1 MKQYIAPTFDVNLDP
16 AGLVV
21 DLTSLYA
28 TFARLT
34 DQRDARGVRY
44 ALPTLL
50 TFVTLA
56 KLAGE
61 NTLAGIAEWVQYRID
76 ALSSALAL
84 KQKRA
89 PVDTTYSRALTHAVD
104 VRELERVVRDFFAH
118 QPKTGQSVH
127 LIVDGKE
134 LRGTIE
140 AGHTH
145 GTRLLAAFL
154 PTEGWVLGQIQVARH
169 ENEISASLQLLKTLD
184 LRGKIVSGDAMLA
197 QRDLSRL
204 IVEAGGEYLWTVKT
218 NQPELRGDI
227 QTLFEPERVT
237 KGFSAPKKDLRA
249 ATSREKNHGRLEIRT
264 LTASRE
270 LKGYLGWPYAEQV
283 FRMERHITRLKD
295 GKPMHEIAYGITS
308 LTPHEASAQRLL
320 DLVREHWYS
329 ETGLHYRRDQT
340 LREDWCQVRRG
351 TAPHALATLNNLV
364 IGLLLRRGER
374 NLPHLRRR
382 FNAFPNEAL
391 QLILSAPA

>member
-1 MKQYIAPTFDVNLDP
+1 MTQYRAPTFDVNLDP
-16 AGLVV
+16 AGLVI

-28 TFARLT
+28 AFARLT
-34 DQRDARGVRY
+34 DQRDARGLRY

-61 NTLAGIAEWVQYRID
+61 NTLTGIADWVKFRID

-89 PVDTTYSRALTHAVD
+89 PVDTTYSRALANAVD
-104 VRELERVVRDFFAH
+104 AQEFERVVHDFFAH
-118 QPKTGQSVH
+118 HPKAGQSVQ

-154 PTEGWVLGQIQVARH
+154 PAEGWVLFQVQVARR
-169 ENEISASLQLLKTLD
+169 ENELRAACQLLKTLD
-184 LRGKIVSGDAMLA
+184 LRGKIVSGDALFA
-197 QRDLSRL
+197 QRELSRTV
-204 IVEAGGEYLWTVKT
+204 VEAGGEYIWTVKT
-218 NQPELRGDI
+218 NQAELAAAI

-237 KGFSAPKKDLRA
+237 KGFSAPKKDLRQA
-249 ATSREKNHGRLEIRT
+249 ETLEKTHGRLEWRA
-264 LTASRE
+264 LTASCA
-270 LKGYLGWPYAEQV
+270 LQGYLGWPYAEQV
-283 FRMERHITRLKD
+283 FRLERHFTRLKD
-295 GKPMHEIAYGITS
+295 GKRMHEIAYGITS
-308 LTPHEASAQRLL
+308 LTPREASAKRLL
-320 DLVREHWYS
+320 DLVREHWQI

-351 TAPHALATLNNLV
+351 TAPHVLATLNNLL
-364 IGLLLRRGER
+364 IGLVLRRGER
-374 NLPHLRRR
+374 NLAHMRRR
-382 FNAFPNEAL
+382 FNAFPQEAL
-391 QLILSAPA
+391 QLILAAPS

>member
-1 MKQYIAPTFDVNLDP
+1 VKQYIAPTFDVNLVP
-16 AGLVV
+16 AELVI

-28 TFARLT
+28 AFARVT

-50 TFVTLA
+50 TFMTLA

-61 NTLAGIAEWVQYRID
+61 NTLAGIADWVKYRID

-89 PVDTTYSRALTHAVD
+89 PVDTTYSGALANAVD
-104 VRELERVVRDFFAH
+104 ANEFERVLRDFFAS
-118 QPKTGQSVH
+118 QPEAGQSVH
-127 LIVDGKE
+127 LIIDGKE

-145 GTRLLAAFL
+145 GRRLLAGFL
-154 PTEGWVLGQIQVARH
+154 PAEGWVLFQVQVARR
-169 ENEISASLQLLKTLD
+169 ENEISAALQLLKTID
-184 LRGKIVSGDAMLA
+184 LRGKIVSGDAMFA
-197 QRDLSRL
+197 QPELSRTL
-204 IVEAGGEYLWTVKT
+204 VEAGGEYLWTVKT
-218 NQPELRGDI
+218 NQPELSADI
-227 QTLFEPERVT
+227 QTLFEPERMT
-237 KGFSAPKKDLRA
+237 KGFSAPQKDLRQA
-249 ATSREKNHGRLEIRT
+249 ETQEKHHGRLEGRR

-283 FRMERHITRLKD
+283 FQLERHFTRLKD
-295 GKPMHEIAYGITS
+295 GKRMHEIVYGITS
-308 LTPHEASAQRLL
+308 LTPGEASAQRLL
-320 DLVREHWYS
+320 DLVREHWQI

-351 TAPHALATLNNLV
+351 TAPHVLATLNNLV
-364 IGLLLRRGER
+364 LGLVLRRGER
-374 NLPHLRRR
+374 NLPQRRRR
-382 FNAFPNEAL
+382 FDAFPHEAL
-391 QLILSAPA
+391 QLVLGAPS

>member
-16 AGLVV
+16 AGLMI

-34 DQRDARGVRY
+34 DQRDARGIRY
-44 ALPTLL
+44 ALPTVL

-61 NTLAGIAEWVQYRID
+61 NTLSGIADWVKYRID
-76 ALSSALAL
+76 ELSCALAL
-84 KQKRA
+84 KKRRA
-89 PVDTTYSRALTHAVD
+89 PVDTTYSRVLANSVD
-104 VRELERVVRDFFAH
+104 VQELECVVHDFFAS
-118 QPKTGQSVH
+118 QPKAGQSVH
-127 LIVDGKE
+127 LIIDGKE

-140 AGHTH
+140 AGHTQ

-154 PTEGWVLGQIQVARH
+154 PAEGWVLFQIQVARH

-197 QRDLSRL
+197 QRDLSRV
-204 IVEAGGEYLWTVKT
+204 IVEAGGEYVWTVKA
-218 NQPELRGDI
+218 NQAELSADI
-227 QTLFEPERVT
+227 QTLFAPESVV
-237 KGFSAPKKDLRA
+237 KGFSAPKKEMRTA
-249 ATSREKNHGRLEIRT
+249 ETVEKGHGRVELRM

-283 FRMERHITRLKD
+283 FRMERHCTRLKD
-295 GKPMHEIAYGITS
+295 GKQMHEMAYGITS
-308 LTPHEASAQRLL
+308 LTVTEASAQALL
-320 DLVREHWYS
+320 DLVRDHWQI

-351 TAPHALATLNNLV
+351 TAPHVLATLNNLV
-364 IGLLLRRGER
+364 IGLVLRQGER
-374 NLPHLRRR
+374 NLARMRRR

-391 QLILSAPA
+391 QLVLTAPA

>member
-16 AGLVV
+16 AELVI

-28 TFARLT
+28 AFTRLT

-61 NTLAGIAEWVQYRID
+61 NTLAGIAEWVQYWID

-84 KQKRA
+84 KKKRA
-89 PVDTTYSRALTHAVD
+89 PVDTTYSRALANAVD
-104 VRELERVVRDFFAH
+104 AQELERVVHDFFAR
-118 QPKTGQSVH
+118 QPKAGQRVQ

-140 AGHTH
+140 AGHKH
-145 GTRLLAAFL
+145 GIRLLAAFL
-154 PTEGWVLGQIQVARH
+154 PAEGWVLWQVQVARR
-169 ENEISASLQLLKTLD
+169 ENEISAAVQLLKTLD
-184 LRGKIVSGDAMLA
+184 LRDKIVSGDAMFA
-197 QRDLSRL
+197 QGKLSHT
-204 IVEAGGEYLWTVKT
+204 IVAAGGEYLWTVKT
-218 NQPELRGDI
+218 NQPELSGDI
-227 QTLFEPERVT
+227 QTLFEPDRVT
-237 KGFSAPKKDLRA
+237 KGFSAPKKDLRT
-249 ATSREKNHGRLEIRT
+249 ATTCEKNHGRLETRT

-270 LKGYLGWPYAEQV
+270 LKAYLGWPYAEQV
-283 FRMERHITRLKD
+283 FRLERHFTRLKD
-295 GKPMHEIAYGITS
+295 GKRMHEIAYGITS
-308 LTPHEASAQRLL
+308 LTSREASAQRLL
-320 DLVREHWYS
+320 DLVRAHWQI

-351 TAPHALATLNNLV
+351 TAPHVLATLNNLV
-364 IGLLLRRGER
+364 IGLVLRRGEH
-374 NLPHLRRR
+374 NLARMRRR
-382 FNAFPNEAL
+382 FNAFPQEAL
-391 QLILSAPA
+391 QLVLAAPA

>member
-16 AGLVV
+16 AEFVI

-34 DQRDARGVRY
+34 DQRDARGLRY

-61 NTLAGIAEWVQYRID
+61 NTLSGIAEWVKYRID

-84 KQKRA
+84 KKKCA
-89 PVDTTYSRALTHAVD
+89 PVDTTYSRALANAVD
-104 VRELERVVRDFFAH
+104 ANEFERVVHDFFAN
-118 QPKTGQSVH
+118 QPKAGESVH

-154 PTEGWVLGQIQVARH
+154 PAEGWVLFQIQVAHH
-169 ENEISASLQLLKTLD
+169 ENEISASLHLLKTLD

-197 QRDLSRL
+197 QRDLSRA
-204 IVEAGGEYLWTVKT
+204 IVEAGGDYLWTVKT
-218 NQPELRGDI
+218 NQAELSADI

-237 KGFSAPKKDLRA
+237 KGFSAPKIDLRQA
-249 ATSREKNHGRLEIRT
+249 KTLEKNHGRLEIRS
-264 LTASRE
+264 LTASCE

-283 FRMERHITRLKD
+283 FRLERTFTRLKD
-295 GKPMHEIAYGITS
+295 GKRMHEVAYGITS
-308 LTPHEASAQRLL
+308 LTSREANAERLL
-320 DLVREHWYS
+320 DLVREHWQI

-351 TAPHALATLNNLV
+351 SAPHVLATLNNLV
-364 IGLLLRRGER
+364 IGLVLRRGER
-374 NLPHLRRR
+374 NLAQMRRR
-382 FNAFPNEAL
+382 FNAFPQEAL
-391 QLILSAPA
+391 QLVLGAPS

>member
-1 MKQYIAPTFDVNLDP
+1 MKQYSVPTFDVNLDA

-28 TFARLT
+28 AFARLT
-34 DQRDARGVRY
+34 DQRAARGIRY
-44 ALPTLL
+44 SLPTLL
-50 TFVTLA
+50 SFVVLA

-61 NTLAGIAEWVQYRID
+61 NTLAGIAEWVKYRID
-76 ALSSALAL
+76 ALSDALAL
-84 KQKRA
+84 KKKRA
-89 PVDTTYSRALTHAVD
+89 PVDTTYSRILARAVD
-104 VRELERVVRDFFAH
+104 ATELESVVQHFFAR
-118 QPKTGQSVH
+118 QPWAGQSVH
-127 LIVDGKE
+127 LILDGKE

-154 PTEGWVLGQIQVARH
+154 PAEGWVLCQVQVARG
-169 ENEISASLQLLKTLD
+169 ENEISASLHLLKTLD
-184 LRGKIVSGDAMLA
+184 LRGKIVSGDAILA

-204 IVEAGGEYLWTVKT
+204 IVQAGGDYLWTVKA
-218 NQPELRGDI
+218 NQAELSADI

-237 KGFSAPKKDLRA
+237 KGFSAPKKDLRQA
-249 ATSREKNHGRLEIRT
+249 HSLEKGHGRLEQRT

-283 FRMERHITRLKD
+283 FKVERQSTRLKD
-295 GKPMHEIAYGITS
+295 GKCTHEVAYGITS
-308 LTPHEASAQRLL
+308 LTPQEANAQRLL
-320 DLVREHWYS
+320 ALVREHWQI

-351 TAPHALATLNNLV
+351 TAPHPLATLNNLIV
-364 IGLLLRRGER
+364 GLLLGKGER
-374 NLPHLRRR
+374 NLAQLRRR
-382 FNAFPNEAL
+382 FNAFPTDAI
-391 QLILSAPA
+391 QLVLSAPI